1 MKLITFVIFLTISG
15 VANSANTS
23 PSIDN
28 HAQLIGTWVLDMTP
42 NNPNDN
48 NFAKMTIDKIEKGKV
63 YGEFYRDGV
72 KMQYGVINKVTKR
85 ITVALVSS
93 DNSGKYNSSF
103 YLENGML
110 YGTTHAIERGFLAIW
125 TATKQ

>member
-15 VANSANTS
+15 VANSAKTS

-93 DNSGKYNSSF
+93 DNSGQYNSSF

-110 YGTTHAIERGFLAIW
+110 YGTTRAIERGFLAIW